1 MTDHTYSMDTLHVA
15 GGDGDVEEEM
25 DEMLHPAKRDR
36 INKDHTPIKQQQ
48 LKKMKPSKEPEDT
61 YSKILQTMQVL
72 SLKIDEQTEL
82 LKSYERRIEANSVAC
97 KVNRE
102 DIGALQEKITVLQRE
117 NSQLKEAS
125 AEHARYKRRWNLRLI
140 GLPEKDGEDTR
151 EITLGIL
158 TRIVPVSI
166 ERLRESV
173 DTVHRLGRRGD
184 AASANY
190 IPRAINIQFGM
201 RIVRDDVW
209 K

>member
-82 LKSYERRIEANSVAC
+82 LKSFERRIEANSVAC
-97 KVNRE
+97 KS
-102 DIGALQEKITVLQRE
+102 GCE
-117 NSQLKEAS
+117 NQ
-125 AEHARYKRRWNLRLI
+125 W
-140 GLPEKDGEDTR
+140 
-151 EITLGIL
+151 TLFTGW
-158 TRIVPVSI
+158 
-166 ERLRESV
+166 
-173 DTVHRLGRRGD
+173 GGD

-190 IPRAINIQFGM
+190 IPRPIIIQFGM

-209 K
+209 KKSREARVCREMHIRFKEDFSKDDREARAKLWLRIQEARKAGKRAFLKEGYALIDNKRVDPD